1 MTQVTSPSGV
11 LFAAIGRTTATE
23 LEDSQRRV
31 RVAAF
36 ALGAVWV
43 VFLLVVDVVGRFLGG
58 GPGTSVAQLWPVPG
72 RYLALAG
79 LVLALGLVL
88 ATDRLA
94 SRPRLVRD
102 LGLIVMVA
110 TCGLLAVFETWAPV
124 RAPGRLSWVC
134 LIILLYPSIAADS
147 PGRTLATSLAAAAT
161 VPGALFYAWMR
172 GVPMPED
179 GFRLLLLIVPPFLA
193 AALAVVPAQV
203 IRRLGREARKARELG
218 SYRLGTL
225 LGEGGMGEV
234 YEATHQFLARPAAV
248 KLIRRDYLGRVDTE
262 SAQSAIERFR
272 REATAAAMLRSPH
285 TIELYDFGP
294 TGDGSFYFAMELLE
308 GVSFEGLVQRFGPVP
323 PERVLYLLRQ
333 ACLSLAEAHA
343 HGLVHRD
350 IKPTNLYACRMG
362 LEVDFVKVLDFGL
375 VKERLPGAEAAMKLT
390 AVDALTGTPA
400 FMAPEAALGDPDIDH
415 RVDIYALGCVAY
427 WMLTSQLPFNAVN
440 TIQMLYKQANELPK
454 PPSAGAQQSVPA
466 AVDVLVLDCL
476 AKAPGDRPGDALT
489 LIERID
495 ACTGMEPW
503 TGARAQAWWE
513 RHLPA
518 SVPLTPP
525 PSTRGDR
532 GDWIRFLKAPVA

>member
-1 MTQVTSPSGV
+1 MTHVTGPGGGLSASTGGP
-11 LFAAIGRTTATE
+11 TE
-23 LEDSQRRV
+23 AEFDDARKRV

-43 VFLLVVDVVGRFLGG
+43 VILLLIDVAGSALGEGVGQ
-58 GPGTSVAQLWPVPG
+58 SIAHLWPLPG
-72 RYLALAG
+72 RYLTLAG
-79 LVLALGLVL
+79 LTALVLAL
-88 ATDRLA
+88 ATDRLK
-94 SRPRLVRD
+94 SRPRVLRD
-102 LGLIVMVA
+102 LGLVVMVA
-110 TCGLLAVFETWAPV
+110 TCGLLAVLETWAPV

-147 PGRTLATSLAAAAT
+147 PGRTLAASLAAAAT
-161 VPGALFYAWMR
+161 VPAAVIYAWLR
-172 GVPMPED
+172 GVPLPE
-179 GFRLLLLIVPPFLA
+179 GGLRVLLLLVPPFLA

-203 IRRLGREARKARELG
+203 IRRLGREVRKARELG
-218 SYRLGTL
+218 SYRLGAL

-234 YEATHQFLARPAAV
+234 YEATHQLLARPAAV
-248 KLIRRDYLGRVDTE
+248 KLIRSDYLGRVDTE

-294 TGDGSFYFAMELLE
+294 TGDGSFYFAMERLE

-375 VKERLPGAEAAMKLT
+375 VKERLPEAEAALKLT
-390 AVDALTGTPA
+390 AADALTGTPA

-427 WMLTSQLPFNAVN
+427 WMLTSQLPFNAAN
-440 TIQMLYKQANELPK
+440 TIQMLYKQANERPK

-466 AVDVLVLDCL
+466 AVDALVLDCL
-476 AKAPGDRPGDALT
+476 AKAPGDRPGDALK

-503 TGARAQAWWE
+503 TGSRAQAWWE

-532 GDWIRFLKAPVA
+532 GDWIRFLKAPAA

>member
-1 MTQVTSPSGV
+1 MTQVTGPGGGLLGST
-11 LFAAIGRTTATE
+11 GRPTEAE
-23 LEDSQRRV
+23 LEDSRKRV

-36 ALGAVWV
+36 ALGAIWV
-43 VFLLVVDVVGRFLGG
+43 VILLLVEVVGRFPGQG
-58 GPGTSVAQLWPVPG
+58 VGTSVAQLWPVPG
-72 RYLALAG
+72 RYLAMAG
-79 LVLALGLVL
+79 LALALGL
-88 ATDRLA
+88 AFAADRLA
-94 SRPRLVRD
+94 SRPSLVRD

-110 TCGLLAVFETWAPV
+110 TCALLAVFETWAPV

-134 LIILLYPSIAADS
+134 LIILLYPSIATDS
-147 PGRTLATSLAAAAT
+147 PGRTLATSLAAATT
-161 VPGALFYAWMR
+161 VPAALCYAWLR
-172 GVPMPED
+172 GVPMPAD
-179 GFRLLLLIVPPFLA
+179 GFRLLLLVVPPFLA
-193 AALAVVPAQV
+193 AALAVVPARV
-203 IRRLGREARKARELG
+203 IRRLGREVRRAREMG
-218 SYRLGTL
+218 SYRLGAL

-234 YEATHQFLARPAAV
+234 YEATHQLLARPAAV
-248 KLIRRDYLGRVDTE
+248 KLIRSDYLGRIDTD

-308 GVSFEGLVQRFGPVP
+308 GASFEALVQRFGPVP

-375 VKERLPGAEAAMKLT
+375 VKERAPEAPESLKLT
-390 AVDALTGTPA
+390 AADALTGTPA

-427 WMLTSQLPFNAVN
+427 WMLTTQLPFNAAN
-440 TIQMLYKQANELPK
+440 TIQMLYKQANESPK
-454 PPSAGAQQSVPA
+454 PPSANALQSVPE
-466 AVDVLVLDCL
+466 AVDALVLDCL

-495 ACTGMEPW
+495 ACAGLEPW
-503 TGARAQAWWE
+503 TAARAHAWWD

-525 PSTRGDR
+525 PATRADH
-532 GDWIRFLKAPVA
+532 GDWIRFLKAPVS